1 MTLVL
6 VVLLALLWGAVI
18 VPSLLRSR
26 RTPNATTDNF
36 RRHLAALQ
44 HNTVGRGPSKASKAY
59 ARRAMA
65 VNAGR
70 WVLSAPPPRRRGA
83 ARRPVAPARR
93 PAVGAPV
100 GPAREAPQTWGDPLI
115 RRRKLVFMGLLA
127 MAGGTFV
134 LSFVP
139 GLGALLKV
147 NLALD
152 AILLVDVM
160 YLVATRPPARL
171 PADIAGYG
179 TPLGTRRAALRD
191 EQEEWAQAEGL

>member
-26 RTPNATTDNF
+26 RTPHSTTDTF
-36 RRHLAALQ
+36 RRHLAALE
-44 HNTVGRGPSKASKAY
+44 HNTIGRGPARPSKAA
-59 ARRAMA
+59 ARRSMA

-70 WVLSAPPPRRRGA
+70 WVLSAPPPRRRGGY
-83 ARRPVAPARR
+83 RPR
-93 PAVGAPV
+93 PALSSGRGPRAGEDPV
-100 GPAREAPQTWGDPLI
+100 I
-115 RRRKLVFMGLLA
+115 RRRKTVFVALLA
-127 MAGGTFV
+127 MAAGTFV

-139 GLGALLKV
+139 GLGALLKA

-160 YLVATRPPARL
+160 YLVATRPPAKL

-179 TPLGTRRAALRD
+179 APFGSRRVSLRD